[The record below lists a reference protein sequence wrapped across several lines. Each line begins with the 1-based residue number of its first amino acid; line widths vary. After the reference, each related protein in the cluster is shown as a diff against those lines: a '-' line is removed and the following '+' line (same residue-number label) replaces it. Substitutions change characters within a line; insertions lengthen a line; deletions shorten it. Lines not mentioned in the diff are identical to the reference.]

1 MTDAIQVTSLAQLV
15 EDVLDRVGDL
25 HRVEATSGTTNTLV
39 DPINIPFGS
48 VDYARSQMLFTSV
61 TETANLNDAVLI
73 THTDNKEH
81 KLTFE
86 PVLAATVS
94 AGDTAFLCNL
104 KGAGYSLLDVKAAVN
119 KAIRDSAGIARTLV
133 DYEADAT
140 FDADAPTLS
149 IPSTIGEV
157 SRVFYIDSEGL
168 ERTVPHASHYGYE
181 GWQANPYNNEI
192 VLNGIWAQS
201 AHGASVWIVGEGRH
215 PTLSLWTSTTT
226 LHPMW
231 LTAQAA
237 YRLTMKG
244 LAVDPN
250 GVRARTVLE
259 HQREAESRLSLIRTQ
274 RAPTSQ
280 RVRV

>member
-1 MTDAIQVTSLAQLV
+1 MTDAIQTTTLAQLV

-25 HRVEATSGTTNTLV
+25 HRLEATAGSTNTLV

-61 TETANLNDAVLI
+61 TQSANLHDAVLI
-73 THTDNKEH
+73 THTDNREH

-86 PVLAATVS
+86 PILAATVT

-104 KGAGYSLLDVKAAVN
+104 KGSGYSLLDAKAAVN

-133 DYEADAT
+133 DYEADAS
-140 FDADAPTLS
+140 FDGDAPTLTV
-149 IPSTIGEV
+149 PSTIGDV
-157 SRVFYIDSEGL
+157 RRVFYLDSDGM
-168 ERTVPHASHYGYE
+168 ERTVPRASHYGYE
-181 GWQANPYNNEI
+181 GWEARPYDNQI
-192 VLNGIWAQS
+192 VLNGLWRDRADGF
-201 AHGASVWIVGEGRH
+201 AVWIVGEGRH
-215 PTLSLWTSTTT
+215 PTLSTWTSTTT

-244 LAVDPN
+244 LGADPG

-259 HQREAESRLSLIRTQ
+259 HQREAESRLGLIRTQ
-274 RAPTSQ
+274 HDPHAQ